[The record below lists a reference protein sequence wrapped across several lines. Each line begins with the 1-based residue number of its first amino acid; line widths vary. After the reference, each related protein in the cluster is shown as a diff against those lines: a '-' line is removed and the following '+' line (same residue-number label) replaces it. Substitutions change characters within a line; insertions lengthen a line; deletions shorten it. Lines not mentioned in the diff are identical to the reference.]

1 MWKFVVGVLA
11 ALSAQ
16 VAFADE
22 KPLVLGVHLGTF
34 HTTGTY
40 NNINTGVYGRFNSW
54 TVGGYHNS
62 IRRPSYYLAY
72 TWEVL
77 TPRVPLVESIA
88 ITAGA
93 ITGYESSLN
102 NSGVLPMLVPS
113 AAFRINPKV
122 LLRLSI
128 LPIDGQ
134 KLDSSGA
141 ALHFSL
147 EHPLQ

>member
-1 MWKFVVGVLA
+1 MRKFLVGVVAVLIA
-11 ALSAQ
+11 
-16 VAFADE
+16 VPAFAEE
-22 KPLVLGVHLGTF
+22 KPFVLGVHLGTF

-72 TWEVL
+72 TWEVP
-77 TPRVPLVESIA
+77 TPNVPLMESFA

-102 NSGVLPMLVPS
+102 DSGVLPMLVPS

-134 KLDSSGA
+134 KIGSTGA

-147 EHPLQ
+147 EHPFQ

>member
-1 MWKFVVGVLA
+1 MRKLVISILAVLHA
-11 ALSAQ
+11 MP
-16 VAFADE
+16 AFADE
-22 KPLVLGVHLGTF
+22 KPFDLGVHLGTF

-62 IRRPSYYLAY
+62 IRKPSYYVAY
-72 TWEVL
+72 TWEIP
-77 TPRVPLVESIA
+77 TPHVPLVESFA
-88 ITAGA
+88 ITAGG

-102 NSGVLPMLVPS
+102 DSGVLPMLVPS
-113 AAFRINPKV
+113 AAFRITPKV

-134 KLDSSGA
+134 KIGSSGA

>member
-1 MWKFVVGVLA
+1 MRKFVIGILGVLH
-11 ALSAQ
+11 AL
-16 VAFADE
+16 VAMADD
-22 KPLVLGVHLGTF
+22 KPFVLGVHLGTF

-72 TWEVL
+72 TWEVP
-77 TPRVPLVESIA
+77 TPNVPLMESFA
-88 ITAGA
+88 VTAGA

-102 NSGVLPMLVPS
+102 DSGVLPMLVPS

-147 EHPLQ
+147 EFPLQ